1 MLTTAD
7 FATSPCAN
15 YPQTYTQ
22 KEQVAS
28 SPSLDIGNL
37 LSLLRNQE
45 ATTPKQQRSLLI
57 LVDGSPLLI
66 STKQDVE
73 AQIKNSSD
81 SAKIYPALVH
91 TERLD
96 LIKDRLSLTI
106 TQMAELLGVTRK
118 TVYDWYDGAEPRPTM
133 MNRLEILIDAINSVP
148 VEVDLRRL
156 KTLWNIPISGKSFR
170 TVFSDDNID
179 INTLR
184 TALIEK
190 LNELST
196 RMVEKANSPYKSSS
210 RFAEAQIAEYDRRGD
225 FD

>member
-73 AQIKNSSD
+73 ININD
-81 SAKIYPALVH
+81 WAKTTQSLGHI
-91 TERLD
+91 ERLD

-118 TVYDWYDGAEPRPTM
+118 TVYDWYDGSEPRPTM
-133 MNRLEILIDAINSVP
+133 LNRLEILIDAINSAP
-148 VEVDLRRL
+148 VDVDLRRL

-170 TVFSDDNID
+170 AAFNDDNID

-196 RMVEKANSPYKSSS
+196 RMVEKSYSPYKSSAQY
-210 RFAEAQIAEYDRRGD
+210 AESQVAEFDRRGD
-225 FD
+225 FE